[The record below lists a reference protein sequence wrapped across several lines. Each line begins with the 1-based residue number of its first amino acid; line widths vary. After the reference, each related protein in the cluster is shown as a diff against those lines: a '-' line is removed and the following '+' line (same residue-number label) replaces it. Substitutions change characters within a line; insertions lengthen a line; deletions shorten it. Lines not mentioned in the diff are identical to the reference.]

1 MFKMDVRLWMCDV
14 CQAKKCAAAVG
25 FDFDAITA
33 CNNGE
38 KGNTLQLK
46 AAEYFELRFPTH
58 AHSGLFQVGQ
68 LQHDFF
74 MPWTRQIVLSSE
86 VLCGVAHHR
95 CRMFLSTA
103 RKLRTR
109 PTTQPS

>member
-1 MFKMDVRLWMCDV
+1 MFTMDVRLWMCDV

-74 MPWTRQIVLSSE
+74 MPWMRQPEIVLSS
-86 VLCGVAHHR
+86 
-95 CRMFLSTA
+95 
-103 RKLRTR
+103 
-109 PTTQPS
+109 